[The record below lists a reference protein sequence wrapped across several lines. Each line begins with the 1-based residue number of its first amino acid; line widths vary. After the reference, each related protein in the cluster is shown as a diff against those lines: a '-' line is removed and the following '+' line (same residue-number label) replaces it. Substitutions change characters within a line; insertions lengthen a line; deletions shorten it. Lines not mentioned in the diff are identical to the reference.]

1 MKKEKEAPGPNSAIA
16 VIEELEDSIYSIKFI
31 LQSLGY
37 RVESIAA
44 GADFLGR
51 LQEFAPDLVIVDML
65 IPNSEGLSV
74 IRLLKEKDFK
84 QKPLLAITAE
94 AVSVE
99 ESEIK
104 EAGADE
110 VLTKPYAVTE
120 LQEVLEKYIGPPA

>member
-1 MKKEKEAPGPNSAIA
+1 MKKEKESTVSNGTIA
-16 VIEELEDSIYSIKFI
+16 VIEEFEDSIYSIKFI

-44 GADFLGR
+44 KADFLSR

-65 IPNSEGLSV
+65 IPNNEGLSV
-74 IRLLKEKDFK
+74 IRFLKEKGFRE
-84 QKPLLAITAE
+84 KPLLAITAD

-120 LQEVLEKYIGPPA
+120 LQKVLERYIGTS